1 MSLPPRNFEEWMKQ
15 VNRTLTEVKRNS
27 QASVS
32 DQIGREVGKIEDQIK
47 DIGDPRTPAA
57 PVEVVVT
64 SSVLPDSSKVNRG
77 YITMT
82 FPAVDVATDASPLD
96 VASYEMYGRRVDNWD
111 GQGDGPTFSL
121 MASAFQ
127 PALTSDMVVPG
138 STYEVRAR
146 AIGETTTRPGLL
158 SEVKSIVVIRDL
170 IPPPIPSPLALSQNL
185 SVVKGAWDGLDATGA
200 PMPPD
205 FAYTEPRIQL
215 PSGYVSIEDYLTQA
229 GNFLDTTAPYDI
241 EVNYSHRA
249 VDTSGNKSG
258 WSIGMPITV
267 KSLVDEGAIRDA
279 LDAAKEAIDAVS
291 AELVTVG
298 AELTTRLETA
308 EADLLASNERLTANE
323 GAIGTLTNTTIP
335 ALNTQITNA
344 KNDITAAFGQ
354 ISTVSGTATAALNA
368 ATHTGKNLFSTSMA
382 SGSAPYGSIWTQ
394 TDSNGKALASWQQT
408 GGSAPHP
415 TTGLGGVDG
424 STWTARP
431 IRSEMIDNLDVG
443 KLVTNTAEINNA
455 VIGKMAVGIATVI
468 ELNAERI
475 TAGTINT
482 ARLNVQQI
490 AAGTAAFQTV
500 DVKNIFAGTGT
511 FQTAVVD
518 KLWADVI
525 SARTINAEQ
534 INIGPGENILPWG
547 VAKKAPFDDW
557 EGYASYGRPS
567 AQVPANRELA
577 SGVSKGN
584 SLIQLAD
591 WVTSGTD
598 TITWR
603 ITPTKYPG
611 SNAGAGFPVEPGR
624 EYLATA
630 FLKAGGTYLSGM
642 PKVRLS
648 IYYYDE
654 SGAGLANGRG
664 VPTTLTWN
672 WDKYEV
678 RAVAPATA
686 ARAIVYVFQDQ
697 PGVIRMDLPA
707 MYMMKDASLIVDN
720 GIIARN
726 ISASEEMTAKIAT
739 FLKINAGMILAN
751 AITSDKILAGAI
763 TSVKIDA
770 EAVTAD
776 KIKVNSITATQIA
789 TNAITA
795 DELAANSV
803 LAVNITANAITTD
816 KILANAITTAK
827 IATNAVTANEILAN
841 SITTAKIAAGAVT
854 AIEIAANSV
863 NADKMV
869 IGTGLNIIPNNQL
882 TSIAGWPGWG
892 RRGSNGPGG
901 NPSIWMLG
909 RKNGLSDPFP
919 VEGGKRYKFSVDV
932 MGQKAGSRF
941 YVQLN
946 TDGSNPNPYML
957 SDKILTTGWKTF
969 SDEFD
974 MPPGATT
981 GTLNVYVNHPNGT
994 STDGYQWYTNW
1005 SLCTMTDGTLIVS
1018 NSITAAHIKANSITA
1033 SSIAA
1038 NAITAS
1044 ELATNAVLAVNIATG
1059 ALDAKLI
1066 TGPTIRTQDSPST
1079 KGGYQLDSYGF
1090 RIWSNT
1096 GVRTV
1101 DMNGTTGA
1109 VKIIGSLTSGK
1120 VGTASV
1126 VIDDSLWDLGFAG
1139 IHIEAYNNKV
1149 AGIKMATTGT
1159 YVGSLYLTSANNS
1172 TADIGTAKT
1181 RSQIRLQPT
1190 EFDMQATNSAGAVTS
1205 WVNGDA
1211 TLLSLKSFAGK
1222 VDLHGVKGVTIS
1234 AASGSDVDIN
1244 AHGTASW
1251 YLSLRKDATSEFI
1264 LSNAIYARRYTGS
1277 YPVVITGNGV
1287 LGCNVSSA
1295 KYKLAVQPIE
1305 EDYDDRLL
1313 SIRAVTW
1320 FDRTE
1325 SEAVAD
1331 FYDHM
1336 ERGVPFI
1343 DENGNEVTETPTALR
1358 RIPGVIAEEVDAA
1371 GLKEF
1376 VNYENDG
1383 DVMGVMYDRFGVA
1396 LIPVVRRQRDRIIE
1410 LENDRDSMREA
1421 LAALLSRVALL
1432 ENAN

>member
-335 ALNTQITNA
+335 ALNTQIANA

-368 ATHTGKNLFSTSMA
+368 ATHTGKNLFSTRVA

-394 TDSNGKALASWQQT
+394 TDSNGKALSSWQQT

-511 FQTAVVD
+511 FQTAVID

-525 SARTINAEQ
+525 SARKITSDMVLVGSGFNMI
-534 INIGPGENILPWG
+534 PWYPQDTSEPHSG
-547 VAKKAPFDDW
+547 WNGTTLVRSNDSD
-557 EGYASYGRPS
+557 YGWLL
-567 AQVPANRELA
+567 QTNMLTMT
-577 SGVSKGN
+577 SGVFTIFMQIKSGEKGAN
-584 SLIQLAD
+584 GLDGAFSVTEGESYRIKIGGSLGGSYP
-591 WVTSGTD
+591 SGSPNV
-598 TITWR
+598 R
-603 ITPTKYPG
+603 IYTQV
-611 SNAGAGFPVEPGR
+611 SDAAGAMISQPV
-624 EYLATA
+624 
-630 FLKAGGTYLSGM
+630 S
-642 PKVRLS
+642 
-648 IYYYDE
+648 D
-654 SGAGLANGRG
+654 
-664 VPTTLTWN
+664 
-672 WDKYEV
+672 
-678 RAVAPATA
+678 AVAMPYSGPAKFA
-686 ARAIVYVFQDQ
+686 EVLVKIPVGGRALKIYMQQDQ
-697 PGVIRMDLPA
+697 PGLVMVHSPSMTVA
-707 MYMMKDASLIVDN
+707 ADASLIVEG
-720 GIIARN
+720 GILAQHVT
-726 ISASEEMTAKIAT
+726 ASESMTAKIAK
-739 FLKINAGMILAN
+739 FLKINAGMIEAN
-751 AITSDKILAGAI
+751 AITADKIKAGAI
-763 TSVKIDA
+763 TSVKIDT

-789 TNAITA
+789 T
-795 DELAANSV
+795 D
-803 LAVNITANAITTD
+803 
-816 KILANAITTAK
+816 
-827 IATNAVTANEILAN
+827 
-841 SITTAKIAAGAVT
+841 
-854 AIEIAANSV
+854 
-863 NADKMV
+863 
-869 IGTGLNIIPNNQL
+869 
-882 TSIAGWPGWG
+882 
-892 RRGSNGPGG
+892 
-901 NPSIWMLG
+901 
-909 RKNGLSDPFP
+909 
-919 VEGGKRYKFSVDV
+919 
-932 MGQKAGSRF
+932 
-941 YVQLN
+941 
-946 TDGSNPNPYML
+946 
-957 SDKILTTGWKTF
+957 
-969 SDEFD
+969 
-974 MPPGATT
+974 
-981 GTLNVYVNHPNGT
+981 
-994 STDGYQWYTNW
+994 
-1005 SLCTMTDGTLIVS
+1005 
-1018 NSITAAHIKANSITA
+1018 
-1033 SSIAA
+1033 
-1038 NAITAS
+1038 AITAS
-1044 ELATNAVLAVNIATG
+1044 ELAADSVLAVNIATG
-1059 ALDAKLI
+1059 ALDAKMI
-1066 TGPTIRTQDSPST
+1066 TGPTVRTQASPST
-1079 KGGYQLDSYGF
+1079 KGGYQLDNYGF

-1139 IHIEAYNNKV
+1139 IHIEAYKNKV

-1159 YVGSLYLTSANNS
+1159 SVGSLYLTSANNS

>member
-394 TDSNGKALASWQQT
+394 TDSSGKALASWQQT

-475 TAGTINT
+475 TAGTIST

-511 FQTAVVD
+511 FQTAVID

-525 SARTINAEQ
+525 SARKITSDMVLVGQ
-534 INIGPGENILPWG
+534 GENFLADPEFDNDELNAMRVGTAPAGTWG
-547 VAKKAPFDDW
+547 ITNNVWGKGITTNALTTADFQLTNSRSEYW
-557 EGYASYGRPS
+557 EVEGDGTYA
-567 AQVPANRELA
+567 LTLMA
-577 SGVSKGN
+577 SGAN
-584 SLIQLAD
+584 QLQSYMQAIYSD
-591 WVTSGTD
+591 GYVASGPFVRTF
-598 TITWR
+598 
-603 ITPTKYPG
+603 
-611 SNAGAGFPVEPGR
+611 AV
-624 EYLATA
+624 
-630 FLKAGGTYLSGM
+630 AGGD
-642 PKVRLS
+642 PKRVEVIWDFSTIKSPGGAPVKSVSLRMRRTS
-648 IYYYDE
+648 TP
-654 SGAGLANGRG
+654 SGATNYYTTIFSAWFGRK
-664 VPTTLTWN
+664 V
-672 WDKYEV
+672 
-678 RAVAPATA
+678 
-686 ARAIVYVFQDQ
+686 
-697 PGVIRMDLPA
+697 
-707 MYMMKDASLIVDN
+707 DASLIVEG
-720 GIIARN
+720 GILAQHVT
-726 ISASEEMTAKIAT
+726 ASESMTAKIAK
-739 FLKINAGMILAN
+739 FLKINAGMIEAN
-751 AITSDKILAGAI
+751 AITADKIKAGAI
-763 TSVKIDA
+763 TSVKIDT
-770 EAVTAD
+770 EAITAD
-776 KIKVNSITATQIA
+776 KIKVDSITADRIA
-789 TNAITA
+789 TDAITA
-795 DELAANSV
+795 NELASNSV
-803 LAVNITANAITTD
+803 LAINIVSNAITTD

-892 RRGSNGPGG
+892 RHGSNGPGG
-901 NPSIWMLG
+901 NPSIWILG

-919 VEGGKRYKFSVDV
+919 VEGGKRYKFNVDV

-946 TDGSNPNPYML
+946 TDGSNPNPYIL
-957 SDKILTTGWKTF
+957 SDQILTTGWKTF

-1059 ALDAKLI
+1059 ALDAKMI
-1066 TGPTIRTQDSPST
+1066 TGPTIRTQNSPST
-1079 KGGYQLDSYGF
+1079 NGGYQLDSYGF
-1090 RIWSNT
+1090 RMWST
-1096 GVRTV
+1096 AGVRTV

-1109 VKIIGSLTSGK
+1109 VKIVGNLTSGK

-1126 VIDDSLWDLGFAG
+1126 VIDDSLWDSTYAG
-1139 IHIEAYNNKV
+1139 IHIEGATNKV
-1149 AGIKMATTGT
+1149 AAMRMSTSGT
-1159 YVGSLYLTSANNS
+1159 NAGTLFLISANAS
-1172 TADIGTAKT
+1172 VADIGTAKR
-1181 RSQIRLQPT
+1181 RSQLRLGT
-1190 EFDMQATNSAGAVTS
+1190 TSFDLDVTDSAGESSSWIRGNSIGVVVKSFTGNVDIESSYGGRVLLDNDALWLMSSKIVVLQGSFIKSTTAYNYTHTAAANMHITS
-1205 WVNGDA
+1205 GQYIGRSTSTRKSKVAIEDFGVRDDA
-1211 TLLSLKSFAGK
+1211 ILSL
-1222 VDLHGVKGVTIS
+1222 
-1234 AASGSDVDIN
+1234 
-1244 AHGTASW
+1244 
-1251 YLSLRKDATSEFI
+1251 E
-1264 LSNAIYARRYTGS
+1264 AR
-1277 YPVVITGNGV
+1277 
-1287 LGCNVSSA
+1287 
-1295 KYKLAVQPIE
+1295 
-1305 EDYDDRLL
+1305 
-1313 SIRAVTW
+1313 TW
-1320 FDRTE
+1320 FDRGD
-1325 SEAVAD
+1325 A
-1331 FYDHM
+1331 
-1336 ERGVPFI
+1336 ERLAASMHRDTKGLPQVDKEGSPLDI
-1343 DENGNEVTETPTALR
+1343 EPEMIR
-1358 RIPGVIAEEVDAA
+1358 RIPGMIAEEVLDA

-1376 VNYENDG
+1376 IHYGENGEVEGLMYE
-1383 DVMGVMYDRFGVA
+1383 RLGVA

-1421 LAALLSRVALL
+1421 LAELLSRVDLL